1 MRKIILLFV
10 AIFLSACSAP
20 ITPTVMPTIAPTAI
34 TTTNL
39 KPKLPLVVAHRGGA
53 ALMPENT
60 LAAFEHA
67 LKLGVDQLETDTH
80 LSKDGEVIIMH
91 DPNVAT
97 TTNGSGLISELTLA
111 ELKKLN
117 AAAKNA
123 KGGVTQQEIPT
134 LAQVLDL
141 AKAKAGIQI
150 EIKVNA
156 GGARYPGIEKKVID
170 LVNARGMTNDVII
183 ISFDFPTLK
192 EIKQIDSRIKTGALV
207 NAQWFGAR
215 MLASPEQIVA
225 EIIETTGADF
235 FMPVSTAVTEAL
247 VRAVHARGLKIGTWT
262 VNTAGEMKRLAE
274 WGVDG
279 ITTNS
284 PDELKKV
291 LGR

>member
-1 MRKIILLFV
+1 
-10 AIFLSACSAP
+10 
-20 ITPTVMPTIAPTAI
+20 MPTIAPTAI